1 MRALYRVQDCSNSR
15 QKRQTFEYTNEI
27 ESKVEYLDEDL
38 KYFSTE
44 DKMLFDPK
52 RENAPKKKLPSRNG
66 RIREYFVAAVEEEW
80 EYAPKDRHLVLGGS
94 LMDSE

>member
-1 MRALYRVQDCSNSR
+1 MRALYRVEDCSNSR

-27 ESKVEYLDEDL
+27 ESRVEYLDESPRNL
-38 KYFSTE
+38 SPE
-44 DKMLFDPK
+44 DKIFFDPK
-52 RENAPKKKLPSRNG
+52 KENLPKKKLPSRNG
-66 RIREYFVAAVEEEW
+66 NIREYFVAAVEEEW